1 MNSISKTK
9 TPRCPKEN
17 HPSSQL
23 SELKPMPKATDL
35 KKEWN
40 DIFKTMDKKELKLS
54 ENEIQKEINVSRKKK
69 IRQ

>member
-1 MNSISKTK
+1 
-9 TPRCPKEN
+9 
-17 HPSSQL
+17 
-23 SELKPMPKATDL
+23 MPKTTDL

-69 IRQ
+69 IKQ